1 MYINFTSAV
10 LSADGRTTEVIVP
23 GIVQSWNDLAGYK
36 KFEEF
41 MCTLTDESIVDVGI
55 TVYGCDCNLAE
66 VNGFASVLIRISRD
80 YRLISDFC
88 DEISHSAFKFAWS
101 PTMQCGV
108 DL

>member
-41 MCTLTDESIVDVGI
+41 MCTVTEESIVDVGI
-55 TVYGCDCNLAE
+55 TVYGCDCDHAE

-80 YRLISDFC
+80 YRFISEFC

>member
-23 GIVQSWNDLAGYK
+23 GLVQSWNDLAGYR

-41 MCTLTDESIVDVGI
+41 MCTLTDESIVDVGL
-55 TVYGCDCNLAE
+55 TVYGCDSNSAE
-66 VNGFASVLIRISRD
+66 VNGFASVLIRISID
-80 YRLISDFC
+80 YRFVFDFC

-101 PTMQCGV
+101 PSIQCGV

>member
-41 MCTLTDESIVDVGI
+41 MCTLADESIVDVGI
-55 TVYGCDCNLAE
+55 TVYGCDSNIAE
-66 VNGFASVLIRISRD
+66 VSGFASVLIRISRD
-80 YRLISDFC
+80 YRFVSDFC
-88 DEISHSAFKFAWS
+88 EEISHSAFKFAWS

>member
-23 GIVQSWNDLAGYK
+23 GLVKSWNDLAGYR

-41 MCTLTDESIVDVGI
+41 MCTLTDESIVDVGL
-55 TVYGCDCNLAE
+55 TVYGCDSNSAE

-80 YRLISDFC
+80 YRFVSEFC
-88 DEISHSAFKFAWS
+88 EEISRSAFKFAWS
-101 PTMQCGV
+101 PSMQCGV